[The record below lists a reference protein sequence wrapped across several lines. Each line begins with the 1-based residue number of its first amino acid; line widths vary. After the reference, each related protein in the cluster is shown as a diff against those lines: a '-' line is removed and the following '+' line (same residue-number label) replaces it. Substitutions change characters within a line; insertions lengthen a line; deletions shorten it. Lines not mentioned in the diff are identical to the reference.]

1 MLTRKSCSRKDAVR
15 ELFEDYTEDDL
26 AATDPKYIKH
36 ELDSSIL
43 KKILWGYMEFIP
55 MINADRNR
63 GLWNFLLVIRFL
75 RGKELIL
82 TSTCMQSLS
91 QLVQGKDHSRRG
103 GRMPYKQ

>member
-1 MLTRKSCSRKDAVR
+1 MVGESFDANTKILFKKDAVR

-63 GLWNFLLVIRFL
+63 GLWNFL
-75 RGKELIL
+75 
-82 TSTCMQSLS
+82 
-91 QLVQGKDHSRRG
+91 
-103 GRMPYKQ
+103 